1 MGQQTGWI
9 DDGRFHALPLLPSDG
24 PLSIRP
30 AREALQEVY
39 VAGRQLH
46 CRLHGTRTD
55 GPSGTE
61 LMFLEQQ
68 GRKKLEKLAIDSR
81 WCCCRYVAD
90 RALGRDAQILIPLYF
105 RELAGRL
112 MAEKDKIVRYDYR
125 YEEVKCGNSGGG
137 NSRECMQDVAV
148 GDPIP
153 VYEGKEPDI
162 ETRNRALDDAIAL
175 YAIDLPCSTMRHL
188 VERAYWFPS
197 TDIMRRKAGLALGR
211 KSCRQAYEWLTTNKT
226 KLAWL
231 QQEPCWAGWD
241 SVAQQRFAEKIQ
253 GR

>member
-68 GRKKLEKLAIDSR
+68 GRKKLEKLALDSR

-105 RELAGRL
+105 RELAEHIA
-112 MAEKDKIVRYDYR
+112 AETT
-125 YEEVKCGNSGGG
+125 
-137 NSRECMQDVAV
+137 M
-148 GDPIP
+148 
-153 VYEGKEPDI
+153 DI
-162 ETRNRALDDAIAL
+162 NERNRALDDVIAL
-175 YAIDLPCSTMRHL
+175 YAVDLPCRTMRHL

-241 SVAQQRFAEKIQ
+241 SIAEQRFAEKIQ